1 MKISEKQKKFAEY
14 YAESGNIFQSAVKA
28 GYSENYAKTNAG
40 KLLENDSIADYL
52 KNLTE
57 PEKKRRILNA
67 AERQKIL
74 SGIAENVANF
84 PVDRIRAI
92 DTLNKM
98 TGEYTVKTNIS
109 GDLGVRIIEDV

>member
-28 GYSENYAKTNAG
+28 GYSENYAKTNAR
-40 KLLENDSIADYL
+40 KLLENDRIAEYL
-52 KNLTE
+52 KKLTE
-57 PEKKRRILNA
+57 PAQKQRILNA
-67 AERQKIL
+67 VERQEIL
-74 SGIAENVANF
+74 SDIASNKGMLPA
-84 PVDRIRAI
+84 DRIRAI

>member
-28 GYSENYAKTNAG
+28 GYSENYAKAQG
-40 KLLENDSIADYL
+40 HKLLENVGVSEYL
-52 KNLTE
+52 KTLTE
-57 PEKKRRILNA
+57 PGHNQRILNA
-67 AERQKIL
+67 LERQAIL
-74 SGIAENVANF
+74 SSIAEGVANF
-84 PVDRIRAI
+84 PADRIKAI

>member
-40 KLLENDSIADYL
+40 KLLENDSIAEYL
-52 KNLTE
+52 KSLTA
-57 PEKKRRILNA
+57 PAQEKRILSA
-67 AERQKIL
+67 AERQEIL
-74 SGIAENVANF
+74 SDIANNKMFF
-84 PVDRIRAI
+84 PADRIKAI